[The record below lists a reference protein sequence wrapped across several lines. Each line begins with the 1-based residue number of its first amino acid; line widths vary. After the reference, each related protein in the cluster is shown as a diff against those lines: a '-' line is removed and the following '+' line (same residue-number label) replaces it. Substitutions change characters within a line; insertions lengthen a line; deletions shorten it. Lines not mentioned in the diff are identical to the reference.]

1 MAYSTRRRASKGEYV
16 FFSIPNKEKA
26 KSKAKSKIKN
36 LQFWIKENGT
46 FVLQSPLTLFP

>member
-26 KSKAKSKIKN
+26 KKSKAKSKIKN
-36 LQFWIKENGT
+36 LQF
-46 FVLQSPLTLFP
+46 